1 MSPRFGV
8 KDAYVSS
15 DSTFESLEG
24 PLSWRVREEMFDLR
38 GQLSQLQGRLDEAE
52 DGRRFHA
59 AMADELKQALL
70 AFKQDTAHDE
80 LVIKSLRLAE
90 LYMEMDAK
98 QDRIKA
104 LEAEA
109 ATLQDTLLSEQE
121 KTKQLAIFVHSIHP
135 SDDNNHGDNILRSL
149 TSYVAGVEEE
159 RRSMVA
165 KCGAQENTILKLQA
179 DILSKDNRIKALEEL
194 NRSLNQKNN
203 DEATTLTD
211 DAKQGS
217 ESREEPA
224 SSEVPREVKRRQL
237 SLRDMFRSR
246 PSQCYE
252 PPTTPIK
259 ADEEKEAPE
268 SPPTLTAS
276 SSPNSSSDDDDD
288 GNDVAPGSRSL
299 SLLSL
304 GGPLRRE
311 RPKHPSSRSKCSEP
325 STTSTEADEK
335 MKTPESPPTLTAS
348 SSPNSSSDDDD
359 DGNDVAPGSRS
370 LSLLSLGGPLRRERP
385 KHPSSRSKCSE
396 PSTTSTEADEK
407 MKTPES
413 PPTLTA
419 SSSPTYSDDDVAPGS
434 RSLSLLSLG
443 GRLRLEHTDALSS
456 RSTCSET
463 PTTPTEADKNM
474 EAPESPPT
482 LTASTSPTSSSD
494 EDEDNDVAPGS
505 RSLSL
510 LSLASRFRRELPD
523 ALSSRSTCSETPT
536 TPTEAD
542 KNMEAPESPPTLTA
556 SSSPTS
562 SSDEDEEND
571 VAPGSRSLSLLS
583 LASRFR
589 RERPDALSSRSKSTS
604 IVQENVSLSS
614 SYVRKEAIK
623 VKIAGQVGMY
633 TGPVSGSKP
642 NGVGTIRFSNGDTYL
657 GALRD
662 GKLHGT
668 GTLYTKEGF
677 FRGLFQ
683 DDAFMG

>member
-149 TSYVAGVEEE
+149 TSYVAGVEDE

-179 DILSKDNRIKALEEL
+179 DILTKDNRIKALEEI
-194 NRSLNQKNN
+194 NRSLNQKNH

-259 ADEEKEAPE
+259 ADEEKDAPE

-276 SSPNSSSDDDDD
+276 SSPNSSSD
-288 GNDVAPGSRSL
+288 
-299 SLLSL
+299 
-304 GGPLRRE
+304 
-311 RPKHPSSRSKCSEP
+311 
-325 STTSTEADEK
+325 
-335 MKTPESPPTLTAS
+335 
-348 SSPNSSSDDDD
+348 DDDD

-443 GRLRLEHTDALSS
+443 GRLRLEHT
-456 RSTCSET
+456 
-463 PTTPTEADKNM
+463 
-474 EAPESPPT
+474 
-482 LTASTSPTSSSD
+482 
-494 EDEDNDVAPGS
+494 
-505 RSLSL
+505 
-510 LSLASRFRRELPD
+510 D